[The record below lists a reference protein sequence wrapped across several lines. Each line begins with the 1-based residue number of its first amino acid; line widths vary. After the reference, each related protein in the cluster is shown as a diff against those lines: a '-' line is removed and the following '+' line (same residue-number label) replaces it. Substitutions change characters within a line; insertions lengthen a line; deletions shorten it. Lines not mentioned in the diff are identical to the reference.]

1 MMTNTDRLRIAAY
14 SSLKKNLAN
23 VMCYV
28 RKDSSIKLPA
38 IRTYVVE
45 N

>member
-28 RKDSSIKLPA
+28 RKGRDSAAVKFHA
-38 IRTYVVE
+38 FH
-45 N
+45 